1 MKKIIFILS
10 VLYLS
15 AASSFSQNT
24 VTVSAPDR
32 EPIEVRVVVGNDTV
46 SVLIPDKRK
55 EPAMM
60 PDTTRIYDGVTQRVD
75 AGNDSIMLLSASP
88 ETTVGYPRIMRKDE
102 NIRRERI
109 AAIDE
114 KVIVGP
120 DTISMIL
127 PEKNFG
133 RYDRGLYNY
142 LFIPKGR
149 WAFGLTAS
157 YGELNTED
165 IQVLSIL
172 KDFDFGG
179 KIYSLNPTIS
189 YFIRHNQSIGLK
201 FIYSRGVAD
210 LNNLAIDFDDD
221 LNFSIRDVS
230 YVSETFASGIFYR
243 NYIGLG
249 MAKRFGV
256 FNEVD
261 LTFQTGNSSFKR
273 IYNGEPKST
282 QTDIVQASLNFS
294 PGVAVFIQ
302 DFVAFNVSFGIFGLK
317 WRKEHQIT
325 DGVDEGSRF
334 SSGANFRF
342 NIFNINFGLM
352 VVI

>member
-1 MKKIIFILS
+1 MKKILVFVITLFI
-10 VLYLS
+10 
-15 AASSFSQNT
+15 AATSLMHSQ
-24 VTVSAPDR
+24 
-32 EPIEVRVVVGNDTV
+32 I
-46 SVLIPDKRK
+46 I
-55 EPAMM
+55 
-60 PDTTRIYDGVTQRVD
+60 
-75 AGNDSIMLLSASP
+75 
-88 ETTVGYPRIMRKDE
+88 RKDDE
-102 NIRRERI
+102 TRKQRI
-109 AAIDE
+109 EELDE
-114 KVIVGP
+114 KVIIGD
-120 DTISMIL
+120 DTVSIIL
-127 PEKNFG
+127 PERNFG

-142 LFIPKGR
+142 MFIPKGK

-165 IQVLSIL
+165 IQVLNIL
-172 KDFDFGG
+172 KDLDFNG

-189 YFIRHNQSIGLK
+189 YFIKHNQSVGLR
-201 FIYSRGVAD
+201 FVYSRGVAD
-210 LNNLAIDFDDD
+210 LSRLAIDFDED

-230 YVSETFASGIFYR
+230 YLSETFAAGFFYR

-249 MAKRFGV
+249 KSKRFGV

-261 LTFQTGNSSFKR
+261 LSFQTGNSRFKR
-273 IYNGEPKST
+273 IFNEEPKDT
-282 QTDIVQASLNFS
+282 KTNIVQASLNFS

-302 DFVAFNVSFGIFGLK
+302 ENIAFNVSFGIFGLK
-317 WRKEHQIT
+317 WRKEHQMT

>member
-1 MKKIIFILS
+1 MKKIL
-10 VLYLS
+10 LLL
-15 AASSFSQNT
+15 AAICVGSTALMHSQQIVRKN
-24 VTVSAPDR
+24 DEER
-32 EPIEVRVVVGNDTV
+32 RNRIE
-46 SVLIPDKRK
+46 
-55 EPAMM
+55 E
-60 PDTTRIYDGVTQRVD
+60 
-75 AGNDSIMLLSASP
+75 
-88 ETTVGYPRIMRKDE
+88 
-102 NIRRERI
+102 
-109 AAIDE
+109 IDE
-114 KVIVGP
+114 KVIVDG
-120 DTISMIL
+120 DTVSMIL
-127 PEKNFG
+127 PERNLG

-165 IQVLSIL
+165 IQVLNIL

-179 KIYSLNPTIS
+179 KIYSINPTIS
-189 YFIRHNQSIGLK
+189 YFIKHNQSVGLR
-201 FIYSRGVAD
+201 FVYSRGVAD
-210 LNNLAIDFDDD
+210 LGKLSIDFDDD
-221 LNFSIRDVS
+221 LNFNIHDVS
-230 YVSETFASGIFYR
+230 YVTQTFSAGIFYR

-249 MAKRFGV
+249 ASKRFGV

-261 LTFQTGNSSFKR
+261 LSFQTGDSNFKR
-273 IYNGEPKST
+273 IYDEQPKDT
-282 QTDIVQASLNFS
+282 RTDIVQASLNFS

-302 DFVAFNVSFGIFGLK
+302 DYVAFNVSFGIFGLK
-317 WRKEHQIT
+317 WRKEHQMT